1 MKKFIA
7 IILVFIICIFAVSCG
22 DDKKE
27 NNSSE
32 PSSVVSETSENS
44 KESEESKK
52 EDVSDSETGI
62 DDETSKDTIPPAFL
76 YAEDGFLPAVT
87 HNQNENIDILEG
99 VTARDNITP
108 DDKVEISISDNGG
121 YDKAKAGEYIVT
133 IEAKDEDGNTATVK
147 IRVTV
152 KEVVSKKTLSLKDIY
167 AEDVEDALSYTSSGT
182 KFRSSDIIHVLE
194 KSEFVAQYNKYSADH
209 TNNGGTPFFPNGV
222 IVITDSDY
230 KIVQVRI
237 AAGENLQ
244 IEADGTVKNSGFAWT
259 NSLDATAGGGM
270 FKGIL
275 GDLETL
281 IPDGGY
287 LFFVGNP
294 GDQTC
299 RAFLIKNLFYSDY
312 VSGGVTVDNRNV
324 DISGLVITLD

>member
-1 MKKFIA
+1 MKKIIA
-7 IILVFIICIFAVSCG
+7 LLLVFTICIFGVSCG

-27 NNSSE
+27 NNSS
-32 PSSVVSETSENS
+32 VLSENSENS
-44 KESEESKK
+44 KTAEESKK
-52 EDVSDSETGI
+52 EDASVSQSET

-76 YAEDGFLPAVT
+76 YAEDGYLPAIT

-121 YDKAKAGEYIVT
+121 YDKTKAGEYTVT
-133 IEAKDEDGNTATVK
+133 IEAKDEDGNTATVQIK
-147 IRVTV
+147 VTV

-222 IVITDSDY
+222 VIITDSDY

-275 GDLETL
+275 SDLETL
-281 IPDGGY
+281 IPGGGY

-299 RAFLIKNLFYSDY
+299 RAFLIKNLFFSDY
-312 VSGGVTVDNRNV
+312 ESGGVTVDNRNV
-324 DISGLVITLD
+324 DISGMVITLD